1 MKPDLSIIMPCFD
14 CAETLREAVDSCYAQ
29 GLKSFEL
36 VMVDDCSTDSTA
48 DIMAEL
54 AKEHDNIRT
63 FKNDQNLGGGATRN
77 RAVAETRSDVIFCL
91 DSDDVLP
98 PHTLS
103 RMLSY
108 LKEHSLD
115 GLGFEHCVKFIGKNL
130 SNIDRVDAFDF
141 AGQNVPVSSLLEKK
155 DGVSCPLYINFMY
168 TRKAFDIMGGYP
180 THHGFDTQGFAWRFL
195 MNGLKAQ
202 GCPGSSYLQRIKF
215 KRSYYLREYES
226 GKANRNW
233 FEILSECMWAFDPQ
247 AQAMILGYDL
257 HDPFSAIFDDI
268 RALPQVF
275 ADPMPQPPRMT
286 ESDLTP
292 PEQWWIARSL
302 FGQGKYNDAKIILKE
317 LEARGIAYPSIP
329 RLIEGCELGIK
340 GLSMPEIRLALDV
353 RERFVQ
359 RGSVLPLHKK
369 ILRRAR
375 KLIRIIRKKI

>member
-1 MKPDLSIIMPCFD
+1 MKPALSIIMPCFD
-14 CAETLREAVDSCYAQ
+14 CAQTLREAVESCYTQ
-29 GLKSFEL
+29 ELESFEL
-36 VMVDDCSTDSTA
+36 IMVDDCSTDSTSA
-48 DIMAEL
+48 VMAEL
-54 AKEHDNIRT
+54 SKEHDNIRT
-63 FKNDQNLGGGATRN
+63 FKNDRNLGGGATRN

-98 PHTLS
+98 PGTLS

-108 LKEHSLD
+108 LRAHDLD
-115 GLGFEHCVKFIGKNL
+115 GTGFERCVKFIGENT
-130 SNIDRVDAFDF
+130 SNIDRVDTFDF
-141 AGQNVPVSSLLEKK
+141 AGQKVPLASLLEKK
-155 DGVSCPLYINFMY
+155 EGVSCPLYINFMY

-180 THHGFDTQGFAWRFL
+180 EHHGFDTQGFAWRFL
-195 MNGLKAQ
+195 MNGLKAH

-233 FEILSECMWAFDPQ
+233 FEIFSEFLWEFDPQ
-247 AQAMILGYDL
+247 AQEMILKYDL
-257 HDPFSAIFDDI
+257 HDPFSALFDDI
-268 RALPQVF
+268 RTLPRVF
-275 ADPMPQPPRMT
+275 AHPIPRAPQITQR
-286 ESDLTP
+286 DLTP
-292 PEQWWIARSL
+292 PELWWIGRSL

-340 GLSMPEIRLALDV
+340 GLSMSEIRSALDA
-353 RERFVQ
+353 REGFVQ

-375 KLIRIIRKKI
+375 KLIRIIRNKI